1 MLARQTRWMC
11 ASVCAAS
18 VALGTAQARGEEPSS
33 RPLSH
38 TERQLLRAGQRV
50 ERPLAF
56 RTRHGEYVGGVAYQV
71 VSAEPA
77 LVLRLLEDVERLPE
91 LLPRTESARLLGK
104 TARGK
109 RIALTQGAGPFLA
122 SYGIELVRVE
132 GADELRFWLDPT
144 TPHDIRDVW
153 GFFRAEQHPDGKAL
167 VTVAI
172 AVDLG
177 PGIVRSLFEERIQAL
192 LLRSVSRIRDAVEPR
207 RMAGG
212 SGDLR

>member
-1 MLARQTRWMC
+1 MLARQISWMC
-11 ASVCAAS
+11 VGVCSLLLVSGAAHASGGG
-18 VALGTAQARGEEPSS
+18 LPSA
-33 RPLSH
+33 PLSH
-38 TERQLLRAGQRV
+38 AERQLLLAGQRV

-56 RTRHGEYVGGVAYQV
+56 RTRHGEYVGGVAYQM
-71 VSAEPA
+71 VSAEA
-77 LVLRLLEDVERLPE
+77 AAVLAMLEDVEQLPE
-91 LLPRTESARLLGK
+91 LLPRTESARLLGA
-104 TARGK
+104 TPRGK

-132 GADELRFWLDPT
+132 ERDELRFWLDPS

-153 GFFRAEQHPDGKAL
+153 GFFRAEPHANGKAL

-177 PGIVRSLFEERIQAL
+177 PGLVRSLFEDRIQAL
-192 LLRSVSRIRDAVEPR
+192 LLRSVSRIRDAMEPR